1 MKSKAFQE
9 YISFAVNEYAK
20 EKIEVGSWSTK
31 QAQQNAQMTY
41 DRLLPKGLN
50 TPHHFLYSIYDDTV
64 IVGYIWFGADNENQ
78 SRAFIFDF
86 EIYHDYQNNG
96 FGSQALKLVS
106 NEAKKMGFDTIG
118 LHVFGNNDKAIHV
131 YQKSGFDITDIK
143 MQKKI

>member
-1 MKSKAFQE
+1 M
-9 YISFAVNEYAK
+9 
-20 EKIEVGSWSTK
+20 
-31 QAQQNAQMTY
+31 
-41 DRLLPKGLN
+41 
-50 TPHHFLYSIYDDTV
+50 
-64 IVGYIWFGADNENQ
+64 
-78 SRAFIFDF
+78 AFIFDF
-86 EIYHDYQNNG
+86 EIYQDYQNNS

>member
-1 MKSKAFQE
+1 MKPKAFQE

-20 EKIEVGSWSTK
+20 EKIEVGSWSIS

-50 TPHHFLYSIYDDTV
+50 TPYHFLYSIYDDTV